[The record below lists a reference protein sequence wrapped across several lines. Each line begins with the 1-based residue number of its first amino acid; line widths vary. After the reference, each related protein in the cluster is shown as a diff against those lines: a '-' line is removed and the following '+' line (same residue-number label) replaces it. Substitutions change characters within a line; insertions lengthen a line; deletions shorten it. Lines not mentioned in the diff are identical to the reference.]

1 MAEIGISPFKTSIP
15 DLDDAADIQ
24 TAFRLY
30 HYGIPTEPTPG
41 NPSSSDSIQSHL
53 ERIQSSLDAGTSI
66 STIDGTTDLNNV
78 LVSGL
83 YHQPQTP
90 IADRNYPTL
99 QAGLLSVYVISSTVV
114 FQTYQ
119 TVPGGSSTNNRLYI
133 RSRTS
138 SGWGSWRGLAD
149 INHLHDDEY
158 YQKTTIDSRLNAA
171 NLQNA
176 NRAAIIDS
184 TGRVSFSSAIT
195 TTELDQLDGVTS
207 NVQAQLNNRYV
218 KSETARVFVQQ
229 SAPTTGLQV
238 NDIWL
243 WG

>member
-1 MAEIGISPFKTSIP
+1 MAEIGVNPFKTSIP

-30 HYGIPTEPTPG
+30 HYGIPAEPTPG
-41 NPSSSDSIQSHL
+41 NPVASNSIQAHL
-53 ERIQSSLDAGTSI
+53 ERIQSSIDAGTTI
-66 STIDGTTDLNNV
+66 STIDSTTDLNNV

-83 YHQPQTP
+83 YHQPSTP
-90 IADRNYPTL
+90 IADRNYPAL
-99 QAGLLSVYVISSTVV
+99 QPGLLSVFVISSNTV

-119 TVPGGSSTNNRLYI
+119 TVPGGTSANNRFYI

-138 SGWGSWRGLAD
+138 SGWGTWRGFASID
-149 INHLHDDEY
+149 HIHDDLY
-158 YQKTTIDSRLNAA
+158 YEKTVIDSRLDTA
-171 NLQNA
+171 NSTNT
-176 NRAAIIDS
+176 NRAAVIDS
-184 TGRVSFSSAIT
+184 TGKVSASGNIT
-195 TTELDQLDGVTS
+195 TTELDYLNNATS
-207 NVQAQLNNRYV
+207 NIQDQLNNRYT

-229 SAPTTGLQV
+229 SAPSNPQV